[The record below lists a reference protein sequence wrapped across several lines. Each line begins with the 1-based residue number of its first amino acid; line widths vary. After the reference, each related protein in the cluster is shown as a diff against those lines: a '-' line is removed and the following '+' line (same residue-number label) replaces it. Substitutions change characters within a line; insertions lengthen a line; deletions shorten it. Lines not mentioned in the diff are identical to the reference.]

1 LKAAAKVVLDNVA
14 LDRVACRSEDDAVYR
29 VSAKLL
35 LLIDGAGIGN

>member
-1 LKAAAKVVLDNVA
+1 MPWDDRRDVA
-14 LDRVACRSEDDAVYR
+14 LDRVARRSEDDAVYR